1 MTSSL
6 PAEYLDPGTPPEVVV
21 TDTLPPRISDPTL
34 GVRLGAPGPDVPA
47 APGTPRH
54 PLVAI
59 GDSLTH
65 GMSSGAVFTTH
76 LSWAA
81 QVAAAL
87 GVAFEVPTYG
97 GPLGGLPLNIEGLL
111 RKLEDRF
118 GDTIGLLDWPVLP
131 IALHQLADAN
141 EDYWERGEGSAPPR
155 TDRRYENVGVYGWDL
170 RDTLSFTDAI
180 AASHIADHTAHDDL
194 LGAKPDNDNDIA
206 ARSVLAPFGTAS
218 AAVDAVAA
226 HGRDGGIGT
235 LVVALGANNALG
247 SVVAKSA
254 HWTGPDYADLTAK
267 EQYTVWNPVHFTAE
281 YAELVR
287 RVETVPARRVVLA
300 TVPHV
305 TIAPIAQGV
314 NPTNPQQKWREGSRY
329 FPYYTDPWVSEQHFD
344 PAKDRCLTHQQAR
357 AIDSAIDQYNGTI
370 ADHVRRQ
377 RAAGRDWFLL
387 DMAGILDGLAH
398 RRFLAD
404 PSAAAAHDNWEPY
417 PLPPELADLDTRF
430 FRSDR
435 TGRLQGG
442 LFGLDG
448 VHPTTSG
455 YGIIA
460 QAVLD
465 VLTVAQVASTPID
478 VARLRAQDTLNTH
491 PPALFQTLFGLLS
504 PFLTR
509 FVTS

>member
-1 MTSSL
+1 ML
-6 PAEYLDPGTPPEVVV
+6 
-21 TDTLPPRISDPTL
+21 
-34 GVRLGAPGPDVPA
+34 
-47 APGTPRH
+47 
-54 PLVAI
+54 
-59 GDSLTH
+59 
-65 GMSSGAVFTTH
+65 
-76 LSWAA
+76 
-81 QVAAAL
+81 
-87 GVAFEVPTYG
+87 
-97 GPLGGLPLNIEGLL
+97 
-111 RKLEDRF
+111 
-118 GDTIGLLDWPVLP
+118 
-131 IALHQLADAN
+131 
-141 EDYWERGEGSAPPR
+141 
-155 TDRRYENVGVYGWDL
+155 
-170 RDTLSFTDAI
+170 
-180 AASHIADHTAHDDL
+180 
-194 LGAKPDNDNDIA
+194 
-206 ARSVLAPFGTAS
+206 
-218 AAVDAVAA
+218 
-226 HGRDGGIGT
+226 
-235 LVVALGANNALG
+235 
-247 SVVAKSA
+247 
-254 HWTGPDYADLTAK
+254 
-267 EQYTVWNPVHFTAE
+267 
-281 YAELVR
+281 
-287 RVETVPARRVVLA
+287 ETVPARRVVLA

-329 FPYYTDPWVSEQHFD
+329 FPYYTDPWVSEQNFD

-387 DMAGILDGLAH
+387 DWRASSTGWRTGGSSPI
-398 RRFLAD
+398 
-404 PSAAAAHDNWEPY
+404 PSATAAHDDWEPY

-448 VHPTTSG
+448 VHPDHERLRV
-455 YGIIA
+455 IA

-478 VARLRAQDTLNTH
+478 FARLRAQDTLNTH